1 MPTIILPGRSEF
13 TEITDK
19 KWRAI
24 LKSIKKGK
32 YPNQNPENA
41 SDEVWRKWWKLQ
53 ADKYEF
59 AKVEIRGN
67 AKKISQEAHEE
78 LHSRAKAEGMTIGQ
92 YWNMMATLYFK
103 GESRYRK
110 LNPNGCPNCRETH
123 APEVPE
129 GYHERAEDFNPWEEL
144 EEIMGGEE

>member
-1 MPTIILPGRSEF
+1 MPRKWLPNHNAFVSIPDE
-13 TEITDK
+13 
-19 KWRAI
+19 KWKAA
-24 LKSIKKGK
+24 LKAVKKGK
-32 YPNQNPENA
+32 YPRQDPKTIPEQGWQ
-41 SDEVWRKWWKLQ
+41 EWWDNEAKN
-53 ADKYEF
+53 YEF
-59 AKVEIRGN
+59 AKVEIRGD

-123 APEVPE
+123 VPEVPE